1 MKDRYKWSFYKTLE
15 FLDSRKPNMEIK
27 TSFFNT
33 LKEVGIRLE
42 KKNDFSHRWDYHLKS
57 YPKILPEELL
67 ITSTFLNSKDLYSKG
82 NFPKFIH
89 IKNIYNHNK

>member
-1 MKDRYKWSFYKTLE
+1 
-15 FLDSRKPNMEIK
+15 MEIK

-57 YPKILPEELL
+57 YPKIHKEELL
-67 ITSTFLNSKDLYSKG
+67 VTSTFLNSKNLFSKG
-82 NFPKFIH
+82 IPSH
-89 IKNIYNHNK
+89 II